1 MNYIEYFK
9 IYITICNKN
18 IISMKITRIFQD
30 RTNILDFLKDA
41 SSNYYGNVSVFSE
54 ELKAL
59 ERLN

>member
-30 RTNILDFLKDA
+30 RTNKIFL
-41 SSNYYGNVSVFSE
+41 NMLHLIIIE
-54 ELKAL
+54 M
-59 ERLN
+59 